1 MGGRR
6 ADAKRKDAGR
16 GDAKPL
22 DANSLSVGGPEL
34 ERQKAKSDVMQTAL
48 QVEAYERSPDELN
61 VLMMADDADTPDVAE
76 ADAGAAAAEE
86 KAKLED
92 EHDYD
97 DVVEQTFPASD
108 APPLP

>member
-6 ADAKRKDAGR
+6 ADAKHTDANR
-16 GDAKPL
+16 SDAKSADGNRL
-22 DANSLSVGGPEL
+22 GVSGPEL

-48 QVEAYERSPDELN
+48 QVEAYERSPDEPN
-61 VLMMADDADTPDVAE
+61 VLMMADDADTPDVA
-76 ADAGAAAAEE
+76 AGVGSRG
-86 KAKLED
+86 KTKLKD